1 MQCER
6 NVGPTRIWIL
16 RHGQSNLNQAQCFQ
30 GTTAASRLTEHGMRS
45 ARNAAVRLAGEKI
58 DAVYFSPLERAVETS
73 TLVQSVMFSH
83 GAYPEFHVESALQ
96 ELSLPGWEGLSY
108 EAVRQ
113 MYPESYR
120 QFRLAP
126 RAFFLYGQDGEKTW
140 PILELE
146 LRIRSFM
153 PRILSQHAGRSI
165 LLVTH
170 GGPARMLLLAALGL
184 NADHFHS
191 IQQSHGGLSCISA
204 TNWPDQLTLD
214 LLNETYHT
222 GETLPK
228 LKEGK
233 TGVRLLMVASD
244 SFATDGGENADGIA
258 HLLEVLPIHCVIAA
272 GSQGVMKAMRLLRY
286 RSRATVETCTED
298 ALGEAFENQLRKR
311 RSNELINVLVT
322 GRGELL
328 ARLLLRSMQSN
339 ITGPVRPQFLSGLSV
354 IHLPGATQR
363 PILQAVNT
371 YRAG

>member
-6 NVGPTRIWIL
+6 DAEPTRIWIL

-30 GTTAASRLTEHGMRS
+30 GSGAASRLTEHGMRS
-45 ARNAAVRLAGEKI
+45 AQHAAVRLAGEKI
-58 DAVYFSPLERAVETS
+58 EAVYFSPLERAVETS
-73 TLVQSVMFSH
+73 TLVRSVLFRY
-83 GAYPEFHVESALQ
+83 GVYPEFHVEPALQ
-96 ELSLPGWEGLSY
+96 ELDLPGWEGLSY

-113 MYPESYR
+113 MCPES
-120 QFRLAP
+120 FREFRHAP
-126 RAFFLYGQDGEKTW
+126 ATFVLYGQDGKKTW
-140 PILELE
+140 PVLELD
-146 LRIRSFM
+146 LRIRALM
-153 PRILSQHAGRSI
+153 PRILSRHAGRSI

-184 NADHFHS
+184 NLDHFHS

-204 TNWPDQLTLD
+204 TNWPNQLRLD
-214 LLNETYHT
+214 LLNETSHT
-222 GETLPK
+222 GEALPK

-244 SFATDGGENADGIA
+244 SFATGVEDSADGIA
-258 HLLEVLPIHCVIAA
+258 HLLESLPIHCVIAA
-272 GSQGVMKAMRLLRY
+272 GSQGVMKAMRLLRF
-286 RSRATVETCTED
+286 RSRATVETCTEAD
-298 ALGEAFENQLRKR
+298 LGEAFENQLRKR
-311 RSNELINVLVT
+311 RSNELINLLIT

-328 ARLLLRSMQSN
+328 AGLLLRSMQSN
-339 ITGPVRPQFLSGLSV
+339 IETRVGLQLRSGLSV